1 MAVTNTVF
9 NPKSTWRIYA
19 NWVDDHWLDIVLV
32 SCYDAQIDVVRLN
45 MACNISKE
53 QKKSCFLYFS
63 TCDIHTHIPL
73 SFDRAFLLLLLS
85 QALIIES
92 QVKITSSS
100 HTWLGQK
107 QLLQRS
113 NVFFTRLFTLIRQCA
128 AMRNALDSKWQSF
141 ALNKERG
148 ALGTLP
154 AWIILE
160 LEVNHTALW
169 VSFAVCYSQHTCD
182 LNMFSSTVLYH
193 VYHMNLFFFS
203 NNRFLFFLCNHNT
216 MFYWLSCFYFN

>member
-1 MAVTNTVF
+1 M
-9 NPKSTWRIYA
+9 
-19 NWVDDHWLDIVLV
+19 DDLSLNLD
-32 SCYDAQIDVVRLN
+32 
-45 MACNISKE
+45 CNISKDKE
-53 QKKSCFLYFS
+53 SCLLYFS
-63 TCDIHTHIPL
+63 TYDFHTHKPL
-73 SFDRAFLLLLLS
+73 RFNPAFLLLLLS

-113 NVFFTRLFTLIRQCA
+113 NVFFLHGSSHWLGNVLSWE
-128 AMRNALDSKWQSF
+128 NALDSKWQSF

-154 AWIILE
+154 AWIVLE
-160 LEVNHTALW
+160 LEGNHTVRW

-182 LNMFSSTVLYH
+182 SNMFH
-193 VYHMNLFFFS
+193 QLFCITY
-203 NNRFLFFLCNHNT
+203 NRKTLSFLSL
-216 MFYWLSCFYFN
+216 

>member
-1 MAVTNTVF
+1 MVHMFYRTELWCSNGWF
-9 NPKSTWRIYA
+9 EFEFGLQHFQRKK
-19 NWVDDHWLDIVLV
+19 
-32 SCYDAQIDVVRLN
+32 
-45 MACNISKE
+45 KE
-53 QKKSCFLYFS
+53 LPFYFS
-63 TCDIHTHIPL
+63 TYNFHTYIPL
-73 SFDRAFLLLLLS
+73 RFDPAFLLLLLS

-154 AWIILE
+154 AWIVLE
-160 LEVNHTALW
+160 LEGNHTALW
-169 VSFAVCYSQHTCD
+169 VSFAVCCSQHTCD
-182 LNMFSSTVLYH
+182 SNMFH
-193 VYHMNLFFFS
+193 QLFCITY
-203 NNRFLFFLCNHNT
+203 NRKTLSFLSL
-216 MFYWLSCFYFN
+216 